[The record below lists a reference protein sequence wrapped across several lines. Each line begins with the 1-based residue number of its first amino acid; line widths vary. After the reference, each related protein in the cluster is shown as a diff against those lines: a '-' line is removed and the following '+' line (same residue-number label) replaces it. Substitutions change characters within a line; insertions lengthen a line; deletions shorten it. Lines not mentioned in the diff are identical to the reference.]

1 MVSGVGDGSFPAR
14 RRNAT
19 PPALVVGYGSS
30 LRGDD
35 AVGQRV
41 VLELQRQREKTPT
54 LASARFVLAECLT
67 PELAEDLAGAG
78 VALFVDAACDG
89 RPAGEVT
96 VHPVVASDAT
106 TAAGPEGVAAGGCWD
121 DLRPETLLGLARCL
135 YEGVPPAF
143 AVSVGIG
150 HTPVGE
156 ELSAQVE
163 AAVPKAVLA
172 AEEVLE
178 TWEGSAK

>member
-1 MVSGVGDGSFPAR
+1 MVSGVGDGSFASR

-41 VLELQRQREKTPT
+41 VLELQRQRDRTST
-54 LASARFVLAECLT
+54 LASAHFVVAECLT

-78 VALFVDAACDG
+78 VAVFVDAACDG

-96 VHPVVASDAT
+96 VHPVAASDVA
-106 TAAGPEGVAAGGCWD
+106 TAAGPEGVAAGGCWE
-121 DLRPETLLGLARCL
+121 DLRPEALLGLACCL
-135 YEGVPPAF
+135 YEGAPPAF
-143 AVSVGIG
+143 VVSVGIG
-150 HTPVGE
+150 RTPVGE
-156 ELSAQVE
+156 ELSAPVE
-163 AAVPKAVLA
+163 AAVAKAVLV
-172 AEEVLE
+172 AEEILE
-178 TWEGSAK
+178 TWEGRR

>member
-1 MVSGVGDGSFPAR
+1 MVSGVGDGSFPGR

-41 VLELQRQREKTPT
+41 VLKLQRQRYKTPT
-54 LASARFVLAECLT
+54 LASAHFVVAECLT

-78 VALFVDAACDG
+78 VAVFVDAACDG

-96 VHPVVASDAT
+96 VHPVAASDVA
-106 TAAGPEGVAAGGCWD
+106 TAAGPEGVAAGGCWEE
-121 DLRPETLLGLARCL
+121 LRPETLLGLACCL
-135 YEGVPPAF
+135 YEGAPPAF
-143 AVSVGIG
+143 VVSVGIG
-150 HTPVGE
+150 STPVGE
-156 ELSAQVE
+156 ELSAPVE
-163 AAVPKAVLA
+163 AAVAKAVLA
-172 AEEVLE
+172 AEEILE
-178 TWEGSAK
+178 TWESGAK